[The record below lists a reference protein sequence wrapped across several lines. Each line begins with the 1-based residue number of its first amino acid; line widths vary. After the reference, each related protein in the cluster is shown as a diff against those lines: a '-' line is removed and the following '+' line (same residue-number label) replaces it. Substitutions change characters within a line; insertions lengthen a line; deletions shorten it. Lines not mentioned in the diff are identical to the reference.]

1 MYRNVFEAIA
11 KEELESASSE
21 EDAEGFPVFGD
32 SGSDYDTVRRR
43 AAGVHFALISVS
55 LPHRFL

>member
-11 KEELESASSE
+11 KEELESALE
-21 EDAEGFPVFGD
+21 EDAEGFPAFGD
-32 SGSDYDTVRRR
+32 SGSDYDTVRRQ
-43 AAGVHFALISVS
+43 AAGVHFELISVS